1 MKTLTLTEQEFEFVK
16 MAVSVQN
23 DMMQDTLLD
32 NVSTNLYPSK
42 DDEPTILT
50 PVKANQLREE
60 LEEVFQ
66 NIRMLDRLTTKFG
79 IKIRDNGFSA

>member
-1 MKTLTLTEQEFEFVK
+1 MKTLNLTEQEFEFVK

-32 NVSTNLYPSK
+32 NVSINLFPR

-50 PVKANQLREE
+50 PQKAKQLRDE
-60 LEEVFQ
+60 LEEVYQ
-66 NIRMLDRLTTKFG
+66 NIRMLDRLTTKLG
-79 IKIRDNGFSA
+79 IEIRDNGFSV